1 MGREKADGGFVL
13 YSEVDSEQRPRFLFF
28 RSGDGVGRFHQRA
41 KGVAADF
48 SERGGGR
55 ERLRLPRKIWAETG
69 DRVVDGQGKRERES
83 DVTEKKRDGWTNGE
97 KGRHR
102 ERERERKGKKK
113 DIASRWT
120 RRLAF
125 TISGSF
131 AGREWRTR
139 FSTMRGREMGERSG
153 AREREQLSGMVGQ
166 FKRKIQKVN

>member
-28 RSGDGVGRFHQRA
+28 RSGDRVGRFHQRA

-125 TISGSF
+125 TVSEASL
-131 AGREWRTR
+131 AAN
-139 FSTMRGREMGERSG
+139 GERGFRPCVEGRWESG
-153 AREREQLSGMVGQ
+153 VERERESSY
-166 FKRKIQKVN
+166 RAWSVNLNGKYKK

>member
-69 DRVVDGQGKRERES
+69 CRWTGK
-83 DVTEKKRDGWTNGE
+83 
-97 KGRHR
+97 
-102 ERERERKGKKK
+102 ERERERRNGKKEGRMNEWRERTTQREREKERGKKK
-113 DIASRWT
+113 ISPRGGRGDWHSRLVKLRWP
-120 RRLAF
+120 RMENEVFDHAWK
-125 TISGSF
+125 GD
-131 AGREWRTR
+131 GRAEW
-139 FSTMRGREMGERSG
+139 SE
-153 AREREQLSGMVGQ
+153 REREQLSGMVGQ

>member
-102 ERERERKGKKK
+102 EREKEREKKK

-125 TISGSF
+125 TVSEASL
-131 AGREWRTR
+131 AAN
-139 FSTMRGREMGERSG
+139 GERGFRPCVEGRWESG
-153 AREREQLSGMVGQ
+153 VERERESSY
-166 FKRKIQKVN
+166 RAWSVNLNGKYKK

>member
-69 DRVVDGQGKRERES
+69 DRIVDGQGKRERES

-125 TISGSF
+125 TVSEASL
-131 AGREWRTR
+131 AAN
-139 FSTMRGREMGERSG
+139 GERGFRPCVEGRWESG
-153 AREREQLSGMVGQ
+153 VERERESSY
-166 FKRKIQKVN
+166 RAWSVNLNGKYKK

>member
-69 DRVVDGQGKRERES
+69 DRVVDGQGKRERERRNG
-83 DVTEKKRDGWTNGE
+83 KKE
-97 KGRHR
+97 GRMNEWRESTTQR

-125 TISGSF
+125 TVSEASL
-131 AGREWRTR
+131 AAN
-139 FSTMRGREMGERSG
+139 GERGFRPCVEGRWESG
-153 AREREQLSGMVGQ
+153 VERERERAAIGHGRS
-166 FKRKIQKVN
+166 I

>member
-102 ERERERKGKKK
+102 EREREKERGKKK
-113 DIASRWT
+113 ISPRGGRGDWHSRLVKLRWS
-120 RRLAF
+120 RMENEVFDHAWK
-125 TISGSF
+125 GD
-131 AGREWRTR
+131 GRAEW
-139 FSTMRGREMGERSG
+139 SE
-153 AREREQLSGMVGQ
+153 RERAAIGHGRS
-166 FKRKIQKVN
+166 I